1 MHTVVGFAARLA
13 ARGHDVSI
21 VFPRGATDPGLLE
34 RLGPAVKT
42 VEAGTGLGPRMTYSA
57 MARLAAALARAVP
70 DCDVIVATHAPTAV
84 PALLASR
91 RKQRPRAVWFY
102 QDYMEMF
109 VGRPIERAV
118 LQFLP
123 PRFEQLLTVSDAA
136 ADDARRRGARHV
148 TNVRMGISEPEL
160 FHPPDDVALRVPGLI
175 ACVTDM
181 RPRKGLAD
189 LLAAA
194 ELVFER
200 TPALRLAIISKEE
213 CTIRTRVPFEFHLRP
228 PRSQIA
234 DLFRRCSAYVSPT
247 WSESFGLPPLEAMA
261 CGAPVITTQT
271 LGAAEYASAGNNCLV
286 VPPRQPPALA
296 QAIECVLSDAQLARR
311 LSQTGAATAQ
321 TFRWD
326 ECVSRFEEALS
337 R

>member
-1 MHTVVGFAARLA
+1 MVGFAVRLA
-13 ARGHDVSI
+13 ARGHDVSM
-21 VFPRGATDPGLLE
+21 VFPRGATDPALVE
-34 RLGPAVKT
+34 RLGPAVKP
-42 VEAGTGLGPRMTYSA
+42 VEAGSGLRPRMTHPA
-57 MARLAAALARAVP
+57 MARLAGALARAVP
-70 DCDVIVATHAPTAV
+70 DCDVIIATHAPTVV

-91 RKQRPRAVWFY
+91 RQHTRRVVWFY

-109 VGRPIERAV
+109 VGRPIERAI
-118 LQFLP
+118 LRFLP

-136 ADDARRRGARHV
+136 ADDARTRGARRV

-160 FHPPDDVALRVPGLI
+160 FHPPNDATPRVPGLI
-175 ACVTDM
+175 ACITDM

-200 TPALRLAIISKEE
+200 MPALRLAIISKDE

-261 CGAPVITTQT
+261 CGAPVVTTQT
-271 LGAAEYASAGNNCLV
+271 LGAAEYASAGINCLV
-286 VPPRQPPALA
+286 VPPHQPRALA
-296 QAIECVLSDAQLARR
+296 HAIECLLNDAKLALR
-311 LSQTGAATAQ
+311 LSEMGAATAQ
-321 TFRWD
+321 TFQWD
-326 ECVSRFEEALS
+326 ECVNRFEEALH